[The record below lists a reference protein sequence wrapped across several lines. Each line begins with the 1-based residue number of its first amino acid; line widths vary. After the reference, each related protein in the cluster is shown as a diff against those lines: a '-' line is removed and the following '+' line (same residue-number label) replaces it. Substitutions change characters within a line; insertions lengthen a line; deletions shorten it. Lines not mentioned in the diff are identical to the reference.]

1 MTTETRPTSR
11 LRHDPLVRGL
21 GWASAILGVP
31 QVVAPA
37 DFTRALGV
45 GDAPLNSRRHWLRLL
60 EPRSRGLLRQAWRR
74 MLRDGKPSTLALE
87 LPRGN
92 DGALHLRLWMQPLL
106 GPDGRIQRLLGQVQ
120 NITEQHQTDALIRWR
135 TELLNLVSALG
146 RIGGCEIDVATR
158 HMQWT

>member
-45 GDAPLNSRRHWLRLL
+45 GDAPRHRSATTAVGVRELAAATWGT
-60 EPRSRGLLRQAWRR
+60 PRSALAQPRPRTSGSFRR
-74 MLRDGKPSTLALE
+74 RE
-87 LPRGN
+87 VER
-92 DGALHLRLWMQPLL
+92 
-106 GPDGRIQRLLGQVQ
+106 
-120 NITEQHQTDALIRWR
+120 
-135 TELLNLVSALG
+135 VSAVISAPHV
-146 RIGGCEIDVATR
+146 RGG
-158 HMQWT
+158 